1 MSHLP
6 IFSFACFNCKG
17 RYVAEQPPLT
27 ISIPVDD
34 SVRGGTFVGG
44 SKGDEVPFVE
54 TASLSPSEPIRVSY
68 DETFPITTEILLVPK
83 EPEPEPEPEPVYP
96 VDMTVQ
102 EETITSDAD
111 ADESVSEDP
120 ALLEPTP
127 EAPYGYTATGRI
139 RKKPL
144 KSQL

>member
-6 IFSFACFNCKG
+6 IFSFACFKCKG
-17 RYVAEQPPLT
+17 RYVAEPPPLT

-34 SVRGGTFVGG
+34 SVRGGTFV
-44 SKGDEVPFVE
+44 D

-83 EPEPEPEPEPVYP
+83 EPEPEPEP
-96 VDMTVQ
+96 VDMTIQ

-139 RKKPL
+139 RKRPL